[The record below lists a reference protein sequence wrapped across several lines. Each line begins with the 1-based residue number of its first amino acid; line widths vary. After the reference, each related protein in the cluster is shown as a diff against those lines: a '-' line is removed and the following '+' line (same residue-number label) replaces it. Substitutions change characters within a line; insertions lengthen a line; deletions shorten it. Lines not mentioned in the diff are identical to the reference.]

1 MSPVDGTKLYTL
13 ATLYIYLA
21 FRVGKF
27 ATFWREPIMN
37 GTPKVLEG
45 VRVLELA
52 RWQAAPRGGLVLRDM
67 GAEVIKVEWRKGA
80 DLRNSGPFVGD
91 MSVQFAAYNRG
102 KKSIS
107 LNTRHDEGKQIFLDM
122 VRLADVVL
130 ENFRP
135 GTMEQMGFGYDV
147 LAEVNP
153 GIILA
158 SVSGFGQ
165 YGPYRDRQC
174 FDPIIQAMSGIGHQ
188 TGRGFDRPIMAEG
201 PIMDRTAALHATIG
215 ILGALRHRDRTG
227 EGQWLEVAMMD
238 GGITL
243 EEVALAM
250 CHETGTNDFMR
261 SGSFIECKDGWITT
275 GAARAGMW
283 ERMLKVMGYDELA
296 ADPEFAA
303 PMFATDKAEV
313 RMELL
318 NLWAE
323 QRTVKE
329 AEEALVQAD
338 IPVGRVMSIPEVLDD
353 QQLWE
358 REVMME
364 MDIDEPGGKQILVPG
379 PTIIKFSKTPTTAG
393 PIPKYGEHNDEM
405 YGGLLGLD
413 EQALSQLRSEEVI

>member
-1 MSPVDGTKLYTL
+1 MANSAPS
-13 ATLYIYLA
+13 
-21 FRVGKF
+21 
-27 ATFWREPIMN
+27 IM
-37 GTPKVLEG
+37 EG
-45 VRVLELA
+45 VRILELA

-67 GAEVIKVEWRKGA
+67 GAEVIKVEWRKGG

-107 LNTRHDEGKQIFLDM
+107 LNTRHQKGKEMFLDM
-122 VRLADVVL
+122 VKLADVVL

-135 GTMEQMGFGYDV
+135 GTMEKMGFSYEV
-147 LAEVNP
+147 LSQVNP

-201 PIMDRTAALHATIG
+201 PIMDRTAALHAAIG
-215 ILGALRHRDRTG
+215 ILGALRYRDRTG
-227 EGQWLEVAMMD
+227 EGQWLEVAMLD
-238 GGITL
+238 GGITF

-261 SGSFIECKDGWITT
+261 GGSFIQCQDGWITT

-283 ERMLKVMGYDELA
+283 ERMLKVMGYDDLSE
-296 ADPEFAA
+296 DPEFAA

-318 NLWAE
+318 HLWAE

-329 AEEALVQAD
+329 AEEALVAAD
-338 IPVGRVMSIPEVLDD
+338 IPVGRAMSIPEVLADS
-353 QQLWE
+353 QLWE

-364 MDIDEPGGKQILVPG
+364 MDIDEPGGKKMLVPG
-379 PTIIKFSKTPTTAG
+379 PSIIKFSKTPTTAG
-393 PIPKYGEHNDEM
+393 PIPKYGEHNEEL
-405 YGGLLGLD
+405 YGELLGLD
-413 EQALSQLRSEEVI
+413 QEALTQLREEGVI